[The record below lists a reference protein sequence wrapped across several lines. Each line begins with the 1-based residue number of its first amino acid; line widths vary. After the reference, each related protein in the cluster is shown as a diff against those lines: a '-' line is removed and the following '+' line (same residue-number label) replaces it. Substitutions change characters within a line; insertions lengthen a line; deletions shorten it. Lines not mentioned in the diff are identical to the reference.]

1 MVEIPV
7 GRRTYKQACPVA
19 HALDLI
25 GERWALLV
33 IRELRLGPRRYADL
47 QSALPA
53 ISPSV
58 LAQRLRD
65 LELAGVVR
73 KRTLTAPIRAQTYD
87 LTAWGADL
95 EPVFVA
101 LASWGSRS
109 PHAPLTGE
117 LSDDTVML
125 GLRTFF
131 RPGPARWNATFQVH
145 LEHESYHLRI
155 RHGRLVELARAEP
168 PGPVDA
174 IITTHRTVLQALLT
188 GAHDVASAGTAG
200 QLTSTGDHGAVH
212 NLLAAVAGPAGRAD
226 RPPAPAQRA

>member
-1 MVEIPV
+1 MVDMPV
-7 GRRTYKQACPVA
+7 GHRSYGQACPVA
-19 HALDLI
+19 HALDVI

-47 QSALPA
+47 QAALPA

-58 LAQRLRD
+58 LAQRLHD
-65 LELAGVVR
+65 LERAEVVC
-73 KRTLTAPIRAQTYD
+73 KRALRAPIRAQLYG
-87 LTAWGADL
+87 LSPWGADL

-131 RPGPARWNATFQVH
+131 RAGPPQRNATFR
-145 LEHESYHLRI
+145 STSSTRPI
-155 RHGRLVELARAEP
+155 TCGCAAAASSRWPAPSP
-168 PGPVDA
+168 PTRSTPSSLPA
-174 IITTHRTVLQALLT
+174 
-188 GAHDVASAGTAG
+188 ASAV
-200 QLTSTGDHGAVH
+200 QLSMTIRGFLTRGGAPLGDHFGGSSRLSVIRMVH
-212 NLLAAVAGPAGRAD
+212 RELIMPLSR
-226 RPPAPAQRA
+226 RC